1 MLSSKTRRTVFKKM
15 GFVHFLLEAQF
26 WFPIWVLFLLER
38 DFTLGQIVIA
48 DMVFRSSIVIME
60 FPLGILGDKI
70 GRRRTY
76 FLGSLFAAITY
87 TLLIITTNFSLLIF
101 CWILWAFFWSLISG
115 TNVAYRYELL
125 ATGNTN
131 KNDIKIFGY
140 FNSIAAVALLISHSS
155 AGYLYSIKP
164 SLPIWF
170 NVIFS
175 GLAALLILSL
185 PSVNINSAKTS
196 PLSIRQMAGSFKRL
210 LQKNSGVIPL
220 ILILALWTAYHW
232 TPTLI
237 FQPLL
242 KELGLPK
249 SSFGIIFALFT
260 GMGIISGII
269 TGRFAEFFG
278 KFKIIIV
285 GLILQVVAI
294 SLTAFGNQ
302 IFLILAGIIFLRF
315 AFYLCEPIL
324 TVLLNRQLSDGIR
337 ASIISL
343 VNLMASLIMIFS
355 RPLIGLVA
363 SNYRIITGFRI
374 WFFAGIVFLLISG
387 YLLWTV
393 QNKTNHFKN

>member
-1 MLSSKTRRTVFKKM
+1 MLSSKNSRTVAKKM
-15 GFVHFLLEAQF
+15 GLVHFLLESQF

-38 DFTLGQIVIA
+38 DFTLSQIVIA

-60 FPLGILGDKI
+60 FPLGVLGDKI
-70 GRRRTY
+70 GRRKTY
-76 FLGSLFAAITY
+76 FLGALFAALTY
-87 TLLIITTNFSLLIF
+87 SLLIITTNFLLLIL

-125 ATGNTN
+125 AAETTGR
-131 KNDIKIFGY
+131 NDIKIFGY

-155 AGYLYSIKP
+155 AGYLYSIIP
-164 SLPIWF
+164 SLPIWL

-175 GLAALLILSL
+175 ALAALLILSL
-185 PSVNINSAKTS
+185 PSVNINYTKAS
-196 PLSIRQMAGSFKRL
+196 PLSTKEMVKSFKLL
-210 LQKNSGVIPL
+210 LQKNSGVIHL

-242 KELGLPK
+242 KELGLPN
-249 SSFGIIFALFT
+249 SSFGIVFALFT

-269 TGRFAEFFG
+269 TSRLAEFFG

-285 GLILQVVAI
+285 GLILQVMAI
-294 SLTAFGNQ
+294 SLAAFGNQ

-343 VNLMASLIMIFS
+343 VNLVASLIMIFS

-363 SNYRIITGFRI
+363 SNYTIITGFKI
-374 WFFAGIVFLLISG
+374 WFFTGIVFLLISG

-393 QNKTNHFKN
+393 QNKTSQFNN